1 MLWLLYLL
9 TGDRAQGS
17 TPARTSLEHVCARP
31 RAHFV
36 GSASQAPGAGSRGA
50 IPRPARCTS
59 LSRRTLNLVTPLR
72 PARAEASAEESRR
85 LCRVGNHTE
94 VALREWPRGLGLGS
108 RHRQPRARP
117 RRHSPSRRPQEGQR
131 AQTGPALWTVPKARK
146 DTLVQPESYG
156 TSPRATAQA
165 RVEPG
170 QQAACCRDWP
180 RGLPRPPC

>member
-72 PARAEASAEESRR
+72 PARHLQKSPAGSA
-85 LCRVGNHTE
+85 VWGTTQ

-170 QQAACCRDWP
+170 HQAACCRDWP